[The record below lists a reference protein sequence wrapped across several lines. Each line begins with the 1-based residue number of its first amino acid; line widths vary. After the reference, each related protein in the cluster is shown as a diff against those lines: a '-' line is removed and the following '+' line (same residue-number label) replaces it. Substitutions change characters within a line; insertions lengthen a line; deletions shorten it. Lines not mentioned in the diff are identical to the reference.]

1 MKPTSPILKRATK
14 RTAAKRVAK
23 KRPAKRA
30 VRRNSVEGKFLNLKY
45 RINAHHELTGIDSK
59 SDKSWVMGVIE
70 EIRGGINPS
79 KDMLQKANNLWKKY
93 NTSSVDIYT
102 H

>member
-1 MKPTSPILKRATK
+1 MKPSPKKYATK
-14 RTAAKRVAK
+14 RTAKRTSK

-70 EIRGGINPS
+70 EIRGGINPT
-79 KDMLQKANNLWKKY
+79 KAMLLKANNLWKTY
-93 NTSSVDIYT
+93 DTSHVDIYT

>member
-1 MKPTSPILKRATK
+1 MKPTKK
-14 RTAAKRVAK
+14 TAAKRTTA

-30 VRRNSVEGKFLNLKY
+30 VRKNSTIGKFMDLKY

-59 SDKSWVMGVIE
+59 KDKSWVMGVIE
-70 EIRGGINPS
+70 EIRGGINPT
-79 KDMLQKANNLWKKY
+79 KAMLMKANNLWKTY
-93 NTSSVDIYT
+93 DSSHVDMYT

>member
-1 MKPTSPILKRATK
+1 MKPTKK
-14 RTAAKRVAK
+14 TAAKRPAK

-30 VRRNSVEGKFLNLKY
+30 VRRNSTEGRFLKLKY
-45 RINAHHELTGIDSK
+45 RINEHHELTGIDSK

-79 KDMLQKANNLWKKY
+79 KDMLQKANNLWKTY
-93 NTSSVDIYT
+93 DSSHVDIYT

>member
-1 MKPTSPILKRATK
+1 MKSTK

-59 SDKSWVMGVIE
+59 KDKSWVMGVIE
-70 EIRGGINPS
+70 EIRGGINPT
-79 KDMLQKANNLWKKY
+79 KAMLLKANNLWKTY
-93 NTSSVDIYT
+93 DTSHVEYKV
-102 H
+102 

>member
-1 MKPTSPILKRATK
+1 M
-14 RTAAKRVAK
+14 
-23 KRPAKRA
+23 
-30 VRRNSVEGKFLNLKY
+30 NE
-45 RINAHHELTGIDSK
+45 HHELTGIDSK

-79 KDMLQKANNLWKKY
+79 KEMLVKANNLWKKY
-93 NTSSVDIYT
+93 DSSHVDIYT

>member
-1 MKPTSPILKRATK
+1 MKPTKK
-14 RTAAKRVAK
+14 TAAKRVAK

-59 SDKSWVMGVIE
+59 DDKSWVMGVIE
-70 EIRGGINPS
+70 EIRGGINPT
-79 KDMLQKANNLWKKY
+79 KAMLLKANNLWKTY
-93 NTSSVDIYT
+93 DTSHVEYKL
-102 H
+102 

>member
-1 MKPTSPILKRATK
+1 MKPTKK
-14 RTAAKRVAK
+14 YAAKRVAK

-45 RINAHHELTGIDSK
+45 RMNEHHELTGIDSK

>member
-1 MKPTSPILKRATK
+1 MKPSPKKYATK
-14 RTAAKRVAK
+14 RTAKRTSK

-59 SDKSWVMGVIE
+59 DDKSWVMGVIE
-70 EIRGGINPS
+70 EIRGGINPT
-79 KDMLQKANNLWKKY
+79 KAMLMKANNLWKTY
-93 NTSSVDIYT
+93 DSSHVDIYT